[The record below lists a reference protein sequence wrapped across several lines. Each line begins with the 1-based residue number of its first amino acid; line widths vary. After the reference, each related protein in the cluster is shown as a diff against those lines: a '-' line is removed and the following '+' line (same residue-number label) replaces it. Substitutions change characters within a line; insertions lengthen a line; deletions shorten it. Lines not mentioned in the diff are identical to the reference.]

1 MNVDRKMWL
10 TRATD
15 LGIVTFGVAAA
26 VLLLSGCGGDRGR
39 KKVASRT
46 PAPAIETSSPVA
58 GSAMP
63 ASAGPVTPD
72 ATLAVSQ
79 GSTSNPAGEGL
90 PPEIAIGELETRV
103 TPGQVVEVT
112 VYGTPDVTEM
122 SLWDGRGDRVA
133 MLHDEARDVWTAKY
147 RVPIRSREDRIGLS
161 VTARNESSRWRR
173 VWLFLHLGDGAVQ
186 KESEAA
192 ADSSGC

>member
-1 MNVDRKMWL
+1 MNANRKMWL

-15 LGIVTFGVAAA
+15 LGFVSFGVAAA
-26 VLLLSGCGGDRGR
+26 VLLLSGCGGDRGAT
-39 KKVASRT
+39 KVASTST
-46 PAPAIETSSPVA
+46 PAPVIETSSA
-58 GSAMP
+58 GAAMP
-63 ASAGPVTPD
+63 ASAGPVVPG
-72 ATLAVSQ
+72 ATVALSQ

-90 PPEIAIGELETRV
+90 PPEIAIGDLETRV

-173 VWLFLHLGDGAVQ
+173 VWVFLHLGDGAVHQ
-186 KESEAA
+186 ESEAP